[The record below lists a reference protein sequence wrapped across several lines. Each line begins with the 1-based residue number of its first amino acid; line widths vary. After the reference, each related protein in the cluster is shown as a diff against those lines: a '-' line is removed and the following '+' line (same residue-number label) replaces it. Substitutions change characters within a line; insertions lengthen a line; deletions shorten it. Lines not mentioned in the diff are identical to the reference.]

1 MRLHGEETDKSCAKD
16 QIRAS
21 TVAQQHSSTDYLH
34 LTHDKSQDLE
44 NQGIP
49 VTRNLEEAL
58 MLVHSYVLVKLL
70 VKQADHDT
78 GARLLV
84 HVYVSK
90 NRCSRAGGTY
100 ARDGINPIRSLLLYG
115 VKAQILGRQASES
128 VMVYVYVC
136 LGVCTL
142 HRFASPTVSPNSP
155 STWCLFS
162 LRL

>member
-1 MRLHGEETDKSCAKD
+1 MRLHGEETDESCAKD

-115 VKAQILGRQASES
+115 VKALDSRETGK
-128 VMVYVYVC
+128 
-136 LGVCTL
+136 
-142 HRFASPTVSPNSP
+142 
-155 STWCLFS
+155 
-162 LRL
+162 